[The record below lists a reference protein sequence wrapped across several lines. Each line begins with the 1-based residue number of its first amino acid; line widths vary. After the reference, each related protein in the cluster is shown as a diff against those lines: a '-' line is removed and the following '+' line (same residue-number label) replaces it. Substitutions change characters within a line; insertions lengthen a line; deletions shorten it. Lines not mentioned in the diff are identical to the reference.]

1 MKNFILIVLNAFL
14 FTPCIAQTI
23 GDNPYSRAFSSFQN
37 YGDDKWTVFFKGTE
51 SHVQIAPIPLDGKLT
66 LSFAEAIN
74 EGAWGKTTLSE
85 GTAYAVPVQMKVFPM
100 TQEQAQALVQSTRE
114 AQKALGFDEDYSSS
128 KARIIGAYDIPHDD
142 SFVEALLN
150 GTIDMT
156 YKGFETGF
164 PHVINGMFDKQSIV
178 SVGPG
183 NGGGGVFHQDG
194 FTEKQKEMLKQQ
206 AFQFVTFRHGLQG
219 IEIDPESSELIY
231 WKAMMPDSG
240 HFRKIRRR
248 TPMYHQGATATLPK
262 MRIIQPPTK
271 EVTVG
276 KNITIYEMIG
286 FSDVAIPAQKIG
298 NEAWSYY
305 VETMRAITEEI
316 LIGEFE
322 VDSTNSFYEMINRSQ
337 NGIMYII
344 GPGNGGGG
352 AYAIHRK

>member
-1 MKNFILIVLNAFL
+1 MKNFILILLNAFL

-23 GDNPYSRAFSSFQN
+23 SDNYYSRALSSLVN
-37 YGDDKWTVFFKGTE
+37 GDDKFTVFFKGVG
-51 SHVQIAPIPLDGKLT
+51 SSAQIAPNPLNEELA
-66 LSFAEAIN
+66 LSFAEAMN
-74 EGAWGKTTLSE
+74 KGEWGSKTALYE
-85 GTAYAVPVQMKVFPM
+85 AKAYAVPVQMKVFPM
-100 TQEQAQALVQSTRE
+100 TQEQAQALSQSMQG
-114 AQKALGFDEDYSSS
+114 AQKVLGFDKDYSGL

-150 GTIDMT
+150 GTIDIT
-156 YKGFETGF
+156 YKGFETNF

-178 SVGPG
+178 SAGPG
-183 NGGGGVFHQDG
+183 NGGGGAFHQDE

-271 EVTVG
+271 KVTVG
-276 KNITIYEMIG
+276 KNITLYEIIG
-286 FSDVAIPAQKIG
+286 FSDAAIPAQKID

-305 VETMRAITEEI
+305 AENMRAITEEI
-316 LIGEFE
+316 LMGEFE
-322 VDSTNSFYEMINRSQ
+322 VDPTNSFYEMINRSQ

-352 AYAIHRK
+352 AFKNRR